1 MKAVTMHGLKDVR
14 VEDVP
19 RPELQE
25 PTDVILRMTT
35 AAICGSDLH
44 LYHDKMPGLLPGSVV
59 GHEFLGVVE
68 EVGAA
73 VRLVEAGQR
82 YVASFY
88 PACGSCAACM
98 RHDWRN
104 CPFFAVFG
112 FGEAF
117 GSLDGSQA
125 EYVRVPLADMT
136 LAPVPD
142 SLSDEQALFT
152 GDILSTAF
160 TGVLKSG
167 LQAGQ
172 TLAIV
177 GAGPV
182 GLLAVQCAQLVG
194 PSKVFSI
201 DLVPERLKLAESF
214 GAIPINA
221 ADGDPSDA
229 VFEQTGF
236 LGVDVVIEAVGN
248 AKSLEVAWS
257 LARTGATIAIVGVLV
272 DEPWPISCGDNWL
285 RSLTIKPILGD
296 CLTYR
301 YDILKLIE
309 AGKLRPEAII
319 SHTMR
324 LDDATE
330 AYEMF
335 DSRQATKILLKP

>member
-1 MKAVTMHGLKDVR
+1 
-14 VEDVP
+14 
-19 RPELQE
+19 
-25 PTDVILRMTT
+25 
-35 AAICGSDLH
+35 
-44 LYHDKMPGLLPGSVV
+44 
-59 GHEFLGVVE
+59 
-68 EVGAA
+68 
-73 VRLVEAGQR
+73 
-82 YVASFY
+82 
-88 PACGSCAACM
+88 M

-117 GSLDGSQA
+117 GGLHGSQA

-142 SLSDEQALFT
+142 SLTDEQALFT

-172 TLAIV
+172 TLAVV

-182 GLLAVQCAQLVG
+182 GLLVVQCAQLVG

-214 GAIPINA
+214 GAIPVNA
-221 ADGDPSDA
+221 AEGDASDA

-257 LARTGATIAIVGVLV
+257 VARTGATIVIVGVLV

-285 RSLTIKPILGD
+285 RALTVKPILGD